1 VRRILNRLAS
11 SREGPGGAAAV
22 EFALVMPAFIALIV
36 GAIFTAQTMY
46 AASSLRYATEA
57 AARCAS
63 VNTTTCSSD
72 SATQT
77 YAASKYLGPVSPAPT
92 FVSSSVACGHKVTG
106 SLTYVLNTGVTTIN
120 VPLSAAACFP

>member
-1 VRRILNRLAS
+1 MRRAITRLANA
-11 SREGPGGAAAV
+11 REGRSGAAAV
-22 EFALVMPAFIALIV
+22 EFALILPAFVMLIV
-36 GAIFTAQTMY
+36 GAMFTAQMMY

-63 VNTTTCSSD
+63 INTGTCSSN

-77 YAASKYLGPVSPAPT
+77 YAASKYTGPASPAPT
-92 FVSSSVACGHKVTG
+92 FVSSSAACGHNVTG
-106 SLTYVLNTGVTTIN
+106 SIAYVLDTGVTRIN